1 MGDVRYEVG
10 PFRVDPSRRRL
21 LNGDVAVALTPKV
34 FELLLAFLERPGALL
49 SKDDLIQILWPD
61 VAVEENNLTHC
72 VAKLRR
78 ALGDDIRE
86 RRFIVTVPGQGY
98 RFVAAVRTIAGAD
111 SGAEPSEPRRGTPPA
126 AARVSRL
133 LVLPL
138 RILREGSEDDF
149 LAFSVPDAIT
159 SSLCGLE
166 SLTVRSS
173 SAAARFAN
181 DPS

>member
-86 RRFIVTVPGQGY
+86 RRFIVTVPGHGY
-98 RFVAAVRTIAGAD
+98 RFAAAVRTIAAPEGDARPDEQSRGAV
-111 SGAEPSEPRRGTPPA
+111 PA
-126 AARVSRL
+126 QARVSRL

-138 RILREGSEDDF
+138 
-149 LAFSVPDAIT
+149 
-159 SSLCGLE
+159 
-166 SLTVRSS
+166 
-173 SAAARFAN
+173 
-181 DPS
+181 